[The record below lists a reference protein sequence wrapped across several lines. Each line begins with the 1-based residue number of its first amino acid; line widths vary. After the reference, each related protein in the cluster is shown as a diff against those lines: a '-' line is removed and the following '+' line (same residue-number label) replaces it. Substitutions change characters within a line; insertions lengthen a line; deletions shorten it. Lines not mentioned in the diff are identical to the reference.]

1 MTPIPVSVDKPWTT
15 TVPFAQGVKA
25 DGEFVFT
32 SGITARDRDGR
43 LVGAGDMR
51 AQIGQCFDNVVDVLR
66 AAGCDVQHV
75 VKWTMY
81 TTDIVEFGRHMD
93 LVRRHFVGRPASTL
107 VEVRRLVMAE
117 MLVEIEAVALVPPQ
131 IGA

>member
-1 MTPIPVSVDKPWTT
+1 MPPIPVTVDKPWTT

-25 DGEFVFT
+25 AGEFVFT

-66 AAGCDVQHV
+66 AVLVDASIAV
-75 VKWTMY
+75 V
-81 TTDIVEFGRHMD
+81 VH
-93 LVRRHFVGRPASTL
+93 RPRIA
-107 VEVRRLVMAE
+107 
-117 MLVEIEAVALVPPQ
+117 AVASLTLEVAVERL
-131 IGA
+131 G